1 MKRRGF
7 LISGAAVLAARR
19 LLAEAMAQGLEAQ
32 QKPPQPIQTPPPLVV
47 EVDID
52 VVSVTAVIFDKGG
65 RFVKGL
71 AEKDVE
77 LLEDG
82 VKQDLT
88 YFREAAG
95 GDEKI
100 PLSVALVLD
109 ASGSMKRSMPF
120 LQQAATSFVR
130 KLEDVDKALVVS
142 FNESVKGSAEFTDD
156 VDRLEQFVESLQAWG
171 GTSLYDAIHYS
182 LGRVRDQA
190 GRKALVVFSD
200 GDDTTS
206 RLSSQEVID
215 YARGIEA
222 TIYSVG
228 IGAAS
233 HGFLKKIATETG
245 GEAFFPDRVG
255 DLVKVFAAIS
265 EELRQ
270 QYALAYSPKR
280 PPDGTYRAI
289 QLRVLARK
297 DVEVRVRKGY
307 FAVKRRLKR
316 PRPTS

>member
-1 MKRRGF
+1 MKRRRF
-7 LISGAAVLAARR
+7 LLGGVGALFARR
-19 LLAEAMAQGLEAQ
+19 LMAQAPAP
-32 QKPPQPIQTPPPLVV
+32 KTPVPQTPPPYMV
-47 EVDID
+47 EVDVD
-52 VVSVTAVIFDKGG
+52 VVSVTAVVFDKGG

-71 AEKDVE
+71 TEKDVE
-77 LLEDG
+77 LLEDN
-82 VKQDLT
+82 VKQELT
-88 YFREAAG
+88 YFREARG
-95 GDEKI
+95 GEEKI

-109 ASGSMKRSMPF
+109 ASGSMKRSMQF

-130 KLEDVDKALVVS
+130 KLEDVDRALVVS

-206 RLSSQEVID
+206 RMSGQEVID

-228 IGAAS
+228 IGDAS
-233 HGFLKKIATETG
+233 HGFLKKIAAETG

-255 DLVKVFAAIS
+255 DLIKVFAVIS

-289 QLRVLARK
+289 QLKVLTRK
-297 DVEVRVRKGY
+297 DLELRVRKGY
-307 FAVKRRLKR
+307 FAVKRRR
-316 PRPTS
+316 PRPRTSS